1 MNKRHFPLLI
11 AIAALSLQGCV
22 SFPYGPTKFSVKLVE
37 GDNDPYVG
45 ELVRFE
51 SGFQGTT
58 FEVVD
63 DGFLPYD
70 DAFLAVEPGE
80 TQIIAHY
87 KGESQSFDFTI
98 SEVTDPALILE
109 LPTGLQ
115 VATSDTFRVS
125 GIGDDEEVELR
136 FLGGRNLVSYEGRT
150 IEGLADGL
158 VNAVAVQGEKL
169 SVPTEMEVGP
179 YSVTPESLAISFNG
193 TLLVGESA
201 KLKTEVHPWGE
212 HYDLSYEVLS
222 GSDFVGVEDD
232 GTLVGLAEGKALV
245 RAKVG
250 KLYSNE
256 VTVEVKEGVDPY
268 EGMDAFDF
276 YLNYEPAE
284 SYLDSFYRSRHGF
297 MSGDIEPTRSG
308 EHAVNANRPMEGDQ
322 YVRNSS
328 AIYEDGGMT
337 YTVLDENGDKAYS
350 VYYGG
355 GYITAEEVAAYIY
368 AFGETPGN
376 YIDNKHP
383 KSQEDEEQW
392 ELWDKY
398 LRCNN
403 SYFSCDVE
411 KYPYEPELPDA
422 SGAGGSTDYYEI
434 DIGGLSY
441 NAGAGR
447 GINRGTLR
455 IVYSRYRGGRFI
467 EDPSERHVF
476 YTYNHYNDFEEFLNY
491 EGGWGLRFG
500 NITGGGS
507 YDSKTDYNPTPYP
520 ETVMRDFA
528 A

>member
-1 MNKRHFPLLI
+1 MNKRHFSLLI
-11 AIAALSLQGCV
+11 TIAALSLQGCV
-22 SFPYGPTKFSVKLVE
+22 SFPYRPTKFSVKLVE

-58 FEVVD
+58 FEVVG

-87 KGESQSFDFTI
+87 KEESQSFDFTI

-136 FLGGRNLVSYEGRT
+136 FLEGRNLVSYEGRT

-179 YSVTPESLAISFNG
+179 YSVTPKSLQISFNG

-256 VTVEVKEGVDPY
+256 VTVEVREGVDPY

-308 EHAVNANRPMEGDQ
+308 EHPVNANRPMEGDQ

-376 YIDNKHP
+376 YIDNKQP
-383 KSQEDEEQW
+383 NSQEDEEQW

-398 LRCNN
+398 LMPRGPGAAPTITR
-403 SYFSCDVE
+403 ST
-411 KYPYEPELPDA
+411 
-422 SGAGGSTDYYEI
+422 SGAFPTTPGPGGGST
-434 DIGGLSY
+434 
-441 NAGAGR
+441 AGPSASSIPVTGAAASSKILRKGTSSIPTTTTTTSRNSSITREAGVCVSVTSPAAGPMTR
-447 GINRGTLR
+447 RPITIPRPIR
-455 IVYSRYRGGRFI
+455 R
-467 EDPSERHVF
+467 PS
-476 YTYNHYNDFEEFLNY
+476 
-491 EGGWGLRFG
+491 
-500 NITGGGS
+500 
-507 YDSKTDYNPTPYP
+507 
-520 ETVMRDFA
+520 
-528 A
+528 